1 MSTVQR
7 SDDPGSGVEKS
18 VAKPVRQPDRSMI
31 LPVGLGALLLLFLTF
46 PLVAMLLRAWGTP
59 GVLDSLWEPVVYD
72 ALRLTLISSTLCLT
86 VAIVTGTPLAW
97 LLARREFAGKRIIDT
112 LVDLPLVLPPVVAG
126 VALLMAFGRRGLLG
140 EHLQVL
146 GISIPFTLTAVVMAQ
161 LFIAVPFYVRGAK
174 VGFQGVDIFIERAA
188 AIDGAS
194 RWQTFRH
201 VTLPLAFP
209 GIASGAVL
217 CWARAVSELG
227 ATLLFAGNI
236 SGRTQTMPLA
246 VLSAMETNLSAA
258 LALSLLMVAI
268 SAVTLFMMRTVLGT
282 RMN

>member
-1 MSTVQR
+1 
-7 SDDPGSGVEKS
+7 
-18 VAKPVRQPDRSMI
+18 
-31 LPVGLGALLLLFLTF
+31 
-46 PLVAMLLRAWGTP
+46 
-59 GVLDSLWEPVVYD
+59 
-72 ALRLTLISSTLCLT
+72 
-86 VAIVTGTPLAW
+86 
-97 LLARREFAGKRIIDT
+97 
-112 LVDLPLVLPPVVAG
+112 
-126 VALLMAFGRRGLLG
+126 
-140 EHLQVL
+140 
-146 GISIPFTLTAVVMAQ
+146 
-161 LFIAVPFYVRGAK
+161 VPFYVRGAK

>member
-1 MSTVQR
+1 MSIAER
-7 SDDPGSGVEKS
+7 SNDTDSEMARS
-18 VAKPVRQPDRSMI
+18 VRTPASRPDRSMV

-46 PLVAMLLRAWGTP
+46 PLVAILLRAWETP
-59 GVLDSLWEPVVYD
+59 GVLDSIREPVVYD
-72 ALRLTLISSTLCLT
+72 ALRLTLISSTLSLV
-86 VAIVTGTPLAW
+86 VAIITGTPLAW
-97 LLARREFAGKRIIDT
+97 LLARREFLGKRIIDT
-112 LVDLPLVLPPVVAG
+112 LVDLPIVLPPVVAG

-146 GISIPFTLTAVVMAQ
+146 GISIPFTLAAVVMAQ
-161 LFIAVPFYVRGAK
+161 LFISVPFYVRGAK
-174 VGFQGVDIFIERAA
+174 VGFQGVDIFVERAA
-188 AIDGAS
+188 AMDGAS
-194 RWQTFRH
+194 RWQAFRH

-268 SAVTLFMMRTVLGT
+268 SAVTLFAMRTVLGT

>member
-1 MSTVQR
+1 MV
-7 SDDPGSGVEKS
+7 
-18 VAKPVRQPDRSMI
+18 

-46 PLVAMLLRAWGTP
+46 PLVAILLRAWETP
-59 GVLDSLWEPVVYD
+59 GVLDSIREPVVYD
-72 ALRLTLISSTLCLT
+72 ALRLTLISSTLSLV
-86 VAIVTGTPLAW
+86 VAIITGTPLAW
-97 LLARREFAGKRIIDT
+97 LLARREFLGKRIIDT
-112 LVDLPLVLPPVVAG
+112 LVDLPIVLPPVVAG

-146 GISIPFTLTAVVMAQ
+146 GISIPFTLAAVVMAQ
-161 LFIAVPFYVRGAK
+161 LFISVPFYVRGAK
-174 VGFQGVDIFIERAA
+174 VGFQGVDIFVERAA
-188 AIDGAS
+188 AMDGAS
-194 RWQTFRH
+194 RWQAFRH

-268 SAVTLFMMRTVLGT
+268 SAVTLFAMRTVLGT